1 LFNKEIWGGLSEVTS
16 VGNHPQIPCPYC
28 DSNNLSIDKSSL
40 TFRKLSGAALK
51 TYLNK
56 LTTNNLNNVKEEDN
70 NWIKFFAGLTDVADM
85 MMHEPSQFIAFFKCS
100 MCSESVSS
108 TGIAKLPRK
117 DSKGIVQIKVEY
129 FNPPIPIFPL
139 SSITPKNINEE
150 LLASF
155 NLFHTDICSAGNR
168 LRRAIEKLC
177 IELGFNVGNL
187 HRNIEAM
194 ASDYPEESKWLD
206 SLKLV
211 GNEATHS
218 DGVNESDLLDSF
230 QVFEVVLDVFRR
242 KEIKE
247 NTLKAVAKIDKK
259 FKKIKN

>member
-1 LFNKEIWGGLSEVTS
+1 MFKREIWEKLSGVTLLES
-16 VGNHPQIPCPYC
+16 YPQLPCPFC
-28 DSNNLSIDKSSL
+28 DNNTLTIDKSSL
-40 TFRKLSGAALK
+40 SIRKLSNTTLK

-56 LTTNNLNNVKEEDN
+56 LTTSNLESLDIEDS
-70 NWIKFFAGLTDVADM
+70 NWLKFFAGLADAADLM
-85 MMHEPSQFIAFFKCS
+85 TYEPSQFIAFFKCS
-100 MCSESVSS
+100 MCNESVSS
-108 TGIAKLPRK
+108 TGIAKSPRK
-117 DSKGIVQIKVEY
+117 DSSNLLQIKVEY

-139 SSITPKNINEE
+139 SSITPKIINEE

-155 NLFHTDICSAGNR
+155 NLFHSDSCSSGNR

-177 IELGFNVGNL
+177 DELGFNVGNL

-194 ASDYPEESKWLD
+194 AKEFPEESNWLN

-218 DGVNESDLLDSF
+218 DGVNESDLLNSF

-242 KEIKE
+242 KEIRTQ
-247 NTLKAVAKIDKK
+247 TLKTVAKIDKK
-259 FKKIKN
+259 FRKI